1 LLIGYPLIVISTK
14 NQITDYI
21 LKRFKMKERDILI
34 KEIEELPD
42 FMIENLLGIIRYLKI
57 GIENEFIPKSENDF
71 YQSEEFQSIVSESIK
86 EYRDGK
92 TEDMDTF

>member
-1 LLIGYPLIVISTK
+1 
-14 NQITDYI
+14 
-21 LKRFKMKERDILI
+21 MKERDILI

-71 YQSEEFQSIVSESIK
+71 YQSQEFQSIVSESIK

>member
-1 LLIGYPLIVISTK
+1 
-14 NQITDYI
+14 
-21 LKRFKMKERDILI
+21 MKERDILI

-42 FMIENLLGIIRYLKI
+42 FMVENLLGIIRYLKI

-92 TEDMDTF
+92 TENMDTF

>member
-1 LLIGYPLIVISTK
+1 
-14 NQITDYI
+14 
-21 LKRFKMKERDILI
+21 MKERDILI